1 MKRDFSSNPTG
12 RIFSDC
18 ILVLDGIP
26 VPERVKI
33 AKTSNDY
40 L

>member
-1 MKRDFSSNPTG
+1 MLYRLNFY
-12 RIFSDC
+12 IE
-18 ILVLDGIP
+18 LDGIP

>member
-1 MKRDFSSNPTG
+1 MIRVECNNY
-12 RIFSDC
+12 I
-18 ILVLDGIP
+18 VLDGIP

>member
-1 MKRDFSSNPTG
+1 MVKKKVSYYYT
-12 RIFSDC
+12 
-18 ILVLDGIP
+18 LDGIP